1 MRAGKTQKESTM
13 EHVTYEQQP
22 KRIEVTDVVLRDAHQ
37 SLIATRMRTEDML
50 PICEKLDQVG
60 YWSLEVWGGA
70 TFDACVRFL
79 KEDPWERL
87 RQLRKALPN
96 TRLQMLLRG
105 QNLLGY
111 RHYADDVV
119 DAFVQKA
126 ADNGIDVFRVF
137 DALNDLRNIEQA
149 MKAVKKAGKHAQ
161 GVICY
166 TTSPVHT
173 PALFVE
179 QAKAMQ
185 AMGADSIAIKD
196 MAGLLTPFATYDLVK
211 AIKAAVDLPLVIH
224 SHSTSG
230 LAPLCQMKAI
240 EAGADRIDTA
250 ISSFAS
256 GTSHPATE
264 SQVAA
269 LKDSPF
275 DTGLDLGLLSEIA
288 DYFREVRKKYH
299 QFESEF
305 TREDVSVQINQVPG
319 GMMSN
324 LANQLK
330 EQNALDRIR
339 DVFDEIPR
347 VREDL
352 GFPPLVTP
360 TSQIVGT
367 QAVYNVLAGQRY
379 KTITNEVKRYLQ
391 GGYGQAPAAVN
402 PQVLKKAIGNEPVNE
417 GRPADLL
424 SPELNKLRE
433 ESGSLALSEE
443 DVLTFAMFPD
453 LGREFLQQRAEG
465 SLTPEALL
473 PADQKTKSR
482 MSEATATEFRIDVH
496 GESYEVAI
504 TGVGDSGAGKRKIY
518 LSLDGMP
525 EEVTFESLNEYVAE
539 ASSGRKRA
547 TQPGHVTATMPGN
560 IVDVLVEEGQVVKA
574 GQAVLITEAMKMETE
589 IHANLAGTVAAV
601 YVVKGDRV
609 TPGEVLVEIVN

>member
-1 MRAGKTQKESTM
+1 MSKAKK
-13 EHVTYEQQP
+13 
-22 KRIEVTDVVLRDAHQ
+22 IEVTDVILRDAHQ

-50 PICEKLDQVG
+50 PICDKLDQVG

-87 RQLRKALPN
+87 RQLRQALPN

-119 DAFVQKA
+119 EAFVQKA

-137 DALNDLRNIEQA
+137 DALNDLRNLETA

-161 GVICY
+161 GTICY

-173 PALFVE
+173 PELFVQ
-179 QAKAMQ
+179 QALQLKD
-185 AMGADSIAIKD
+185 MGADSIAIKD
-196 MAGLLTPFATYDLVK
+196 MAGLLTPYATYELVK
-211 AIKAAVDLPLVIH
+211 AIKSAVDLPLVIH
-224 SHSTSG
+224 SHATAG
-230 LAPLCQMKAI
+230 LAAMCQLKAI

-250 ISSFAS
+250 ISSFAN

-269 LKDSPF
+269 LKGTEY
-275 DTGLDLGLLSEIA
+275 DTGLDLELLSEIA
-288 DYFREVRKKYH
+288 DYFHEVRKKYH

-330 EQNALDRIR
+330 EQNALDKIR
-339 DVFDEIPR
+339 DVFSEIPR
-347 VREDL
+347 VRADL
-352 GFPPLVTP
+352 GYPPLVTP

-391 GGYGQAPAAVN
+391 GGYGHPPAEVN
-402 PQVLKKAIGNEPVNE
+402 ADIQKKAIGNESVNE

-424 SPELNKLRE
+424 SPELDKLRE
-433 ESGSLALSEE
+433 DIGSLATCEE
-443 DVLTFAMFPD
+443 DVLTYAMFPD
-453 LGREFLQQRAEG
+453 LGREFLQQRKDG
-465 SLTPEALL
+465 TLKPEELL
-473 PADQKTKSR
+473 PVEHKGRDR
-482 MSEATATEFRIDVH
+482 MGTAVATEFRIDVH
-496 GESYEVAI
+496 GETYEVAV
-504 TGVGDSGAGKRKIY
+504 TGVGASGPGKRKLY

-525 EEVTFESLNEYVAE
+525 QEVVFESLNEYE
-539 ASSGRKRA
+539 AAAGGSGRKQA
-547 TQPGHVTATMPGN
+547 TDPGHVTTTMPGN
-560 IVDVLVEEGQVVKA
+560 VVDVLVKEGDTVAA

-589 IHANLAGTVAAV
+589 IHTSVDGTVQAV
-601 YVVKGDRV
+601 YVTKGDRV
-609 TPGEVLVEIVN
+609 TPGEVLIEIA

>member
-1 MRAGKTQKESTM
+1 MTT
-13 EHVTYEQQP
+13 P
-22 KRIEVTDVVLRDAHQ
+22 KKIEVTDVVLRDAHQ
-37 SLIATRMRTEDML
+37 SLIATRLRTEDML

-87 RQLRKALPN
+87 RQLRAALPN

-119 DAFVQKA
+119 EAFVAKA
-126 ADNGIDVFRVF
+126 AANGIDVFRVF
-137 DALNDLRNIEQA
+137 DALNDVRNLETA
-149 MKAVKKAGKHAQ
+149 MRAVKKAGKHAQ
-161 GVICY
+161 GTICY

-173 PALFVE
+173 PELFVK
-179 QAKAMQ
+179 QAKALQ

-196 MAGLLTPFATYDLVK
+196 MAGLLTPYATEALVK
-211 AIKAAVDLPLVIH
+211 AIKANVDLPLVIH

-230 LAPLCQMKAI
+230 LAPLCQLKAI

-269 LKDSPF
+269 LKGSDY
-275 DTGLDLGLLSEIA
+275 DTGLDLELLSDIA
-288 DYFREVRKKYH
+288 DYFRDVRKKYH

-305 TREDVSVQINQVPG
+305 TREDVAVQISQVPG

-330 EQNALDRIR
+330 EQNALDKIR
-339 DVFDEIPR
+339 EVFAEIPR

-391 GGYGQAPAAVN
+391 GGYGQAPAEVN
-402 PQVLKKAIGNEPVNE
+402 AELQKKAIGSGDVID
-417 GRPADLL
+417 GRPADHIA
-424 SPELNKLRE
+424 PELDKLRE
-433 ESGSLALSEE
+433 EIGVLATSEE
-443 DVLTFAMFPD
+443 DVLTYAMFPD
-453 LGREFLQQRAEG
+453 LAREYLQQRVDG
-465 SLTPEALL
+465 TLKPEELL
-473 PADQKTKSR
+473 APELAGQGKAAAPR
-482 MSEATATEFRIDVH
+482 ASEFVIDVH
-496 GESYEVAI
+496 GEKYEVAV
-504 TGVGDSGAGKRKIY
+504 TGVGAMDGGRRKIY

-525 EEVTFESLNEYVAE
+525 EEIVFEPLNEFVAE
-539 ASSGRKRA
+539 AGGNKRGRA
-547 TQPGHVTATMPGN
+547 TSPGHVTPAMPGN
-560 IVDVLVEEGQVVKA
+560 VVDVLVNVGDAVKS
-574 GQAVLITEAMKMETE
+574 GQAVLVTEAMKMESE
-589 IHANLAGTVAAV
+589 VHANIAGTVTAV
-601 YVVKGDRV
+601 HVSKGDRV
-609 TPGEVLVEIVN
+609 TPGEILIEIE

>member
-1 MRAGKTQKESTM
+1 MKATDKKA
-13 EHVTYEQQP
+13 
-22 KRIEVTDVVLRDAHQ
+22 IEVTELVLRDAHQ

-50 PICEKLDQVG
+50 PICSKLDQIG

-87 RQLRKALPN
+87 RQLREALPN

-119 DAFVQKA
+119 KAFVQKSA
-126 ADNGIDVFRVF
+126 ENGIDVFRIF
-137 DALNDLRNIEQA
+137 DALNDVRNLETS
-149 MKAVKKAGKHAQ
+149 MKAVKNAGKHAQ
-161 GVICY
+161 GTLCY

-173 PALFVE
+173 PEKFVQ
-179 QAKAMQ
+179 QAKELRD
-185 AMGADSIAIKD
+185 MGADSIVIKD
-196 MAGLLTPFATYDLVK
+196 MAGLLTPFATFDLVSALK
-211 AIKAAVDLPLVIH
+211 SEIDLPIVMH
-224 SHSTSG
+224 SHSTAG
-230 LAPLCQMKAI
+230 LAPLCQLKAI

-250 ISSFAS
+250 ISAFAG

-269 LKDSPF
+269 LKDSQY
-275 DTGLDLGLLSEIA
+275 DTGLDLNLLSEVA

-299 QFESEF
+299 QFESGF

-339 DVFDEIPR
+339 EVFAEIPR

-360 TSQIVGT
+360 SSQIVGT
-367 QAVYNVLAGQRY
+367 QAVYNVLGGERY

-391 GGYGQAPAAVN
+391 GGYGAAPAPVN
-402 PQVLKKAIGNEPVNE
+402 KELQKRAIGNETLIE

-424 SPELNKLRE
+424 TPEMDKIKAE
-433 ESGSLALSEE
+433 ISDLATSEE
-443 DVLTFAMFPD
+443 DILTYAMFPD
-453 LGREFLQQRAEG
+453 LGREYLQQRKDGTLQPEKLQSEQAVSLQNSANQEG
-465 SLTPEALL
+465 RP
-473 PADQKTKSR
+473 
-482 MSEATATEFRIDVH
+482 TEFKIDVH
-496 GESYEVAI
+496 GETYEVAI
-504 TGVGDSGAGKRKIY
+504 TGVGDAGSGKRK
-518 LSLDGMP
+518 
-525 EEVTFESLNEYVAE
+525 
-539 ASSGRKRA
+539 
-547 TQPGHVTATMPGN
+547 
-560 IVDVLVEEGQVVKA
+560 
-574 GQAVLITEAMKMETE
+574 
-589 IHANLAGTVAAV
+589 
-601 YVVKGDRV
+601 
-609 TPGEVLVEIVN
+609 

>member
-1 MRAGKTQKESTM
+1 MNQA
-13 EHVTYEQQP
+13 
-22 KRIEVTDVVLRDAHQ
+22 KRIEVTDLVLRDAHQ

-50 PICEKLDQVG
+50 PVCDKLDQVG

-87 RQLRKALPN
+87 RQLREALPN

-119 DAFVQKA
+119 EAFVQKA

-137 DALNDLRNIEQA
+137 DALNDLRNIETA

-161 GVICY
+161 GTICY

-173 PALFVE
+173 LELFVK
-179 QAKAMQ
+179 QAKEMQ
-185 AMGADSIAIKD
+185 TMGADSIAIKD
-196 MAGLLTPFATYDLVK
+196 MAGLLTPYATFDLVK
-211 AIKAAVDLPLVIH
+211 AIKAEVNLPLVIH

-230 LAPLCQMKAI
+230 LAPLCQLKAV

-250 ISSFAS
+250 ISSFSS

-269 LKDSPF
+269 FKGTDY
-275 DTGLDLGLLSEIA
+275 DTGLDLTLLSDIA

-347 VREDL
+347 VREEL

-367 QAVYNVLAGQRY
+367 QAVYNILAGQRY

-391 GGYGQAPAAVN
+391 GGYGQPPAPVN
-402 PQVLKKAIGNEPVNE
+402 SEVRKKAIGNESVDE
-417 GRPADLL
+417 GRPADQL
-424 SPELNKLRE
+424 SPEMARLRKDI
-433 ESGSLALSEE
+433 GDLATSEE
-443 DVLTFAMFPD
+443 DVLTYAMFPD
-453 LGREFLQQRAEG
+453 LGREFLQERKDG
-465 SLTPEALL
+465 TLTPEPLL
-473 PADQKTKSR
+473 PPEAKSR
-482 MSEATATEFRIDVH
+482 ERMGTAVATEFRIEVH
-496 GESYEVAI
+496 GESYEVAV
-504 TGVGDSGAGKRKIY
+504 TGAGDSGAGKRKLY

-525 EEVTFESLNEYVAE
+525 EEVVFEPLNEYVA
-539 ASSGRKRA
+539 AGSGSGRKKA
-547 TQPGHVTATMPGN
+547 TNPGHVSTAMPGN
-560 IVDVLVEEGQVVKA
+560 VVEVLVSEGDTVSA
-574 GQAVLITEAMKMETE
+574 GQAMLITEAMKMETE
-589 IHANLAGTVAAV
+589 VHADVGGTVAAI
-601 YVVKGDRV
+601 YVSKGDRV
-609 TPGEVLVEIVN
+609 TPGEVLIEIV

>member
-1 MRAGKTQKESTM
+1 MTT
-13 EHVTYEQQP
+13 P
-22 KRIEVTDVVLRDAHQ
+22 KKIEVTDVVLRDAHQ
-37 SLIATRMRTEDML
+37 SLIATRLRTEDML
-50 PICEKLDQVG
+50 PICEKLDKVG

-119 DAFVQKA
+119 EAFVQKS
-126 ADNGIDVFRVF
+126 ADNGIDVFRIF
-137 DALNDLRNIEQA
+137 DALNDVRNLEIA

-161 GVICY
+161 GTICY

-173 PALFVE
+173 PEAFVK
-179 QAKAMQ
+179 QAHDMVAI
-185 AMGADSIAIKD
+185 GADSIAIKD
-196 MAGLLTPFATYDLVK
+196 MAGLLTPYATYDLVAALK
-211 AIKAAVDLPLVIH
+211 AEIQVPVVLH
-224 SHSTSG
+224 SHSTAG
-230 LAPLCQMKAI
+230 LAPLCQLKAV
-240 EAGADRIDTA
+240 EAGVDRIDTA
-250 ISSFAS
+250 ISSFSS

-269 LKDSPF
+269 LKGTPY
-275 DTGLDLGLLSEIA
+275 DTELDLELLSEVA

-305 TREDVSVQINQVPG
+305 TREDVSVQVNQVPG

-339 DVFDEIPR
+339 EVFTEIPL
-347 VREDL
+347 VRKDL
-352 GFPPLVTP
+352 GYPPLVTP

-391 GGYGQAPAAVN
+391 GGYGQAPAPVN
-402 PQVLKKAIGNEPVNE
+402 TDLQKKAIGNGELIE

-424 SPELNKLRE
+424 QPELNKLRDE
-433 ESGSLALSEE
+433 IGALATSEE

-453 LGREFLQQRAEG
+453 LGREYLQQRADG
-465 SLTPEALL
+465 TLKPEELL
-473 PADQKTKSR
+473 PPDAAGKGK
-482 MSEATATEFRIDVH
+482 ATTTQATEFVIDVH
-496 GESYEVAI
+496 GEKYEIAV
-504 TGVGDSGAGKRKIY
+504 TGVGALDGGRRKVY
-518 LSLDGMP
+518 LSMDGMP
-525 EEVTFESLNEYVAE
+525 EEVVFEPLNEFVAE
-539 ASSGRKRA
+539 GPGARRARA
-547 TQPGHVTATMPGN
+547 TEPGHVTTAMPGN
-560 IVDVLVEEGQVVKA
+560 VVDVLVAVGDSVKA
-574 GQAVLITEAMKMETE
+574 GQAVMVTEAMKMETE
-589 IHANLAGTVAAV
+589 VNSNIAGTVKAV
-601 YVVKGDRV
+601 HVGKGDRV
-609 TPGEVLVEIVN
+609 TPGEVLIEIV

>member
-1 MRAGKTQKESTM
+1 MAKK
-13 EHVTYEQQP
+13 
-22 KRIEVTDVVLRDAHQ
+22 IEVTDVILRDAHQ

-50 PICEKLDQVG
+50 PICDQLDRVG

-87 RQLRKALPN
+87 RQLRAALPN

-119 DAFVQKA
+119 EAFVQKA
-126 ADNGIDVFRVF
+126 ADNGIDVFRIF
-137 DALNDLRNIEQA
+137 DALNDVRNLETA
-149 MKAVKKAGKHAQ
+149 MKAVKRAGKHAQ
-161 GVICY
+161 GTLCY

-173 PALFVE
+173 PELYVK
-179 QAKAMQ
+179 QAHAMRE
-185 AMGADSIAIKD
+185 MGADSIAIKD
-196 MAGLLTPFATYDLVK
+196 MAGLLTPYATYDLVK
-211 AIKAAVDLPLVIH
+211 ALKAEIDLPVVIH
-224 SHSTSG
+224 SHSTAG
-230 LAPLCQMKAI
+230 LAPLCQLKAI

-250 ISSFAS
+250 ISAFAN

-264 SQVAA
+264 AQVAA
-269 LKDSPF
+269 LKGTEY
-275 DTGLDLGLLSEIA
+275 DTGLDLELLGEIA

-339 DVFDEIPR
+339 EVFAEIPR
-347 VREDL
+347 VRKDL
-352 GFPPLVTP
+352 GYPPLVTP

-367 QAVYNVLAGQRY
+367 QAVYNVLAGERY

-391 GGYGQAPAAVN
+391 GGYGAAPAPVDAEL
-402 PQVLKKAIGNEPVNE
+402 QKMAIGNESVDV

-424 SPELNKLRE
+424 PPELNRLRE
-433 ESGSLALSEE
+433 EIGDLAQSEE

-453 LGREFLQQRAEG
+453 LGREFLQQRRDGTLE
-465 SLTPEALL
+465 PEPLL
-473 PADQKTKSR
+473 PPNTGKERLTEAVA
-482 MSEATATEFRIDVH
+482 SEFKIDVH
-496 GESYEVAI
+496 GESYDIAV
-504 TGVGDSGAGKRKIY
+504 TGVGDYGVGKRKLYI
-518 LSLDGMP
+518 SLDGMP
-525 EEVTFESLNEYVAE
+525 EEVVFEPLNELE
-539 ASSGRKRA
+539 ANTASGRKRA
-547 TQPGHVTATMPGN
+547 TEPGHVTTAMPGN
-560 IVDVLVEEGQVVKA
+560 VVEVLVQEGDSVEA
-574 GQAVLITEAMKMETE
+574 GQAVLIAEAMKMETE
-589 IHANLAGTVAAV
+589 IHANVAGTIKAIHVS
-601 YVVKGDRV
+601 KGDRV
-609 TPGEVLVEIVN
+609 TPGEVLIEIG

>member
-1 MRAGKTQKESTM
+1 MKK
-13 EHVTYEQQP
+13 
-22 KRIEVTDVVLRDAHQ
+22 IEVTDVILRDAHQ
-37 SLIATRMRTEDML
+37 SLIATRMRTDDML
-50 PICEKLDQVG
+50 PICDKLDQVG

-70 TFDACVRFL
+70 TFDACVRYL

-87 RQLRKALPN
+87 RQLKQALPN

-119 DAFVQKA
+119 SAFVERA
-126 ADNGIDVFRVF
+126 AENGIDVFRIF
-137 DALNDLRNIEQA
+137 DALNDLRNLETA

-161 GVICY
+161 GTISY

-173 PALFVE
+173 PELFVK
-179 QAKAMQ
+179 QAKDLQ
-185 AMGADSIAIKD
+185 NMGADSIAIKD
-196 MAGLLTPFATYDLVK
+196 MAGLLAPYPTYDLVK
-211 AIKAAVDLPLVIH
+211 AIKSEVDLPLVIH
-224 SHSTSG
+224 SHATSG
-230 LAPLCQMKAI
+230 LAAQCQLKAI
-240 EAGADRIDTA
+240 EAGVDRIDTA

-269 LKDSPF
+269 LRNTDW
-275 DTGLDLGLLSEIA
+275 DTGLDLNLLSEIA
-288 DYFREVRKKYH
+288 DYFRDVRKKYH

-305 TREDVSVQINQVPG
+305 TGEDVSVQINQVPG

-339 DVFDEIPR
+339 DVFAEIPR

-367 QAVYNVLAGQRY
+367 QAVYNVLAGERY

-391 GGYGQAPAAVN
+391 GGYGQPPAPVN
-402 PQVLKKAIGNEPVNE
+402 AQLQKKAIGNEEVIDS
-417 GRPADLL
+417 RPADALA
-424 SPELNKLRE
+424 PELDKLRADIGE
-433 ESGSLALSEE
+433 LATSEE

-465 SLTPEALL
+465 TLKPEPLL
-473 PADQKTKSR
+473 PV
-482 MSEATATEFRIDVH
+482 SEAHNDKESIATEFKVDVH
-496 GESYEVAI
+496 GESYDIAI
-504 TGVGDSGAGKRKIY
+504 TGVGDVGGGKRKFYI
-518 LSLDGMP
+518 SIDGMP
-525 EEVTFESLNEYVAE
+525 EEVTFEALNEYVNDGGNTG
-539 ASSGRKRA
+539 GRKKA
-547 TQPGHVTATMPGN
+547 TDPGHVTAPLPGN
-560 IVDVLVEEGQVVKA
+560 VVEVLVKEGDKVEA
-574 GQAVLITEAMKMETE
+574 GQALLVMEAMKMETE
-589 IHANLAGTVAAV
+589 LLANIAGTVKALH
-601 YVVKGDRV
+601 VKKADRV
-609 TPGEVLVEIVN
+609 TPGETLIEIVE

>member
-1 MRAGKTQKESTM
+1 MSKA
-13 EHVTYEQQP
+13 
-22 KRIEVTDVVLRDAHQ
+22 KRIEVTDLILRDAHQ

-50 PICEKLDQVG
+50 PICGKLDQVG

-87 RQLRKALPN
+87 QKLREALPN

-119 DAFVQKA
+119 EAFVQKA
-126 ADNGIDVFRVF
+126 AENGVDVFRVF
-137 DALNDLRNIEQA
+137 DALNDLRNIEVA

-161 GVICY
+161 GTICY

-173 PALFVE
+173 AELFVQ
-179 QAKAMQ
+179 QAKDMQ

-196 MAGLLTPFATYDLVK
+196 MAGLLTPYGTYDLVK
-211 AIKAAVDLPLVIH
+211 AIKAKVDLPLVIH

-230 LAPLCQMKAI
+230 LAPLCQLKAI
-240 EAGADRIDTA
+240 EAGVDRMDTA

-269 LKDSPF
+269 LKGTDY
-275 DTGLDLGLLSEIA
+275 DTGLDLNLLSEIA
-288 DYFREVRKKYH
+288 DYFREVRKKYR

-330 EQNALDRIR
+330 EQNALNRIR
-339 DVFDEIPR
+339 EVFDEIPR

-391 GGYGQAPAAVN
+391 GGYGRPPAPVN
-402 PQVLKKAIGNEPVNE
+402 ADLRKKAIGNKTVDE
-417 GRPADLL
+417 GRPADHL
-424 SPELNKLRE
+424 SPEMDKLRKDIGE
-433 ESGSLALSEE
+433 LALNEE

-453 LGREFLQQRAEG
+453 LGREFLQQRKDG
-465 SLTPEALL
+465 TLVPEALL
-473 PADQKTKSR
+473 PPETKSGGR
-482 MSEATATEFRIDVH
+482 LVTGVATEFRIEVH
-496 GESYEVAI
+496 GESYEVAV
-504 TGVGDSGAGKRKIY
+504 TGSGESGVGKRKLY

-525 EEVTFESLNEYVAE
+525 EEVVFESLNDYVAQ
-539 ASSGRKRA
+539 SSNGRKKA
-547 TQPGHVTATMPGN
+547 SMPGHVSTAMPGN
-560 IVDVLVEEGQVVKA
+560 VVEVLVKEGDTVSA

-589 IHANLAGTVAAV
+589 VHADIDGKIAAI
-601 YVVKGDRV
+601 YVTKGDRV
-609 TPGEVLVEIVN
+609 TPGEMLIDIV